1 LRRALVLGLVLAS
14 SVVVASGSP
23 AAAVDC
29 STLRNWNDFTGT
41 TQYWE
46 DFNLWDPTGIPGDSD
61 PDEFVCLNTTDTVF
75 MDAEQTRFFDIG
87 GVQMGGETTLDIRE
101 GAGLFVH
108 GVDESVWA
116 SGTTTDVTKAQLG
129 GSGTIRVQGDITFT
143 SDDTSGTFLTSKQTV
158 GNGEAPPAD
167 TGTMVVEG
175 QATLSNLGLG
185 LLTGY
190 EVTVANNGKV
200 TVAPNA
206 FFAADYGTST
216 TIDAGGT
223 LDFTGDGAYYQGFA
237 VANQPLSVLTNNGT
251 LVKSGGTG
259 TSVVDAD
266 YVQGA
271 TGKVIVQSGT
281 LALPDDALVS
291 AQVAPG
297 TSFATGTCGGQPSAV
312 CQPTTNPTED
322 AMSVD
327 FTVPPANGAPATVE
341 LQELPPVGPAVDPN
355 GIGNEVLAHADN
367 LVANPAGPATLK
379 LRFSQA
385 DVMATPVSEVQVVHT
400 PDSGPAAQIPLCVSG
415 ALPTGVPAC
424 LLSVT
429 RDSQNTYVTVMTTQ
443 TSRWRVRRGQV
454 VEPPPPPPGIPSA
467 PQGLSVHEADP
478 FDGSALAVAWSAP
491 ASSGGSAVT
500 AYRVS
505 LDGKQVATPAGTSTM
520 LKNPGPGK
528 HQVSVAAVNT
538 AGAGPAA
545 VADVSVA
552 DLSKPRKV
560 EDMRGAPGGKLT
572 AGATWKAPAD
582 AGGLALTGYKIAVFK
597 ANGQKLDIE
606 VLKPAKLKFLFKLKP
621 GRYFFK
627 VRAHNADRWG
637 PWSKPTDLVRPR

>member
-1 LRRALVLGLVLAS
+1 VRRALVLGLVLAS
-14 SVVVASGSP
+14 SVVVCSGAP
-23 AAAVDC
+23 AAAATCTRD
-29 STLRNWNDFTGT
+29 WAHDDGT

-46 DFNLWDPTGIPGDSD
+46 DFSLWNPQGIPGDGN
-61 PDEFVCLNTTDTVF
+61 PDDFVCLNTTDTVF
-75 MDAEQTRFFDIG
+75 MDANQVQFFDIG
-87 GVQMGGETTLDIRE
+87 GVQMGGATTLDIQE

-129 GSGTIRVQGDITFT
+129 GSGTIRAQGTVTFT
-143 SDDTSGTFLTSKQTV
+143 SDDTGAAFLTSKQTA
-158 GNGEAPPAD
+158 GNGEEPPAD
-167 TGTMVVEG
+167 TGEMVVEG
-175 QATLSNLGLG
+175 QAILSNLGLG

-190 EVTVANNGKV
+190 EVTVASGGKV
-200 TVAPNA
+200 SLAPNA
-206 FFAADYGTST
+206 FFAADYGTAT

-237 VANQPLSVLTNNGT
+237 VTNQPLSVLTNNGT

-271 TGKVIVQSGT
+271 TGKVVVQSGT
-281 LALPDDALVS
+281 LALPDDTLIS

-297 TSFATGTCGGQPSAV
+297 TSFATGTCGGQASGV

-327 FTVPPANGAPATVE
+327 FTVPPANGTPATVE
-341 LQELPPVGPAVDPN
+341 LQELPPVGPAVDPT

-367 LVANPAGPATLK
+367 LVANAASPATLK
-379 LRFSQA
+379 LRMSQS
-385 DVMATPVSEVQVVHT
+385 DVMATPISEIQVVHT
-400 PDSGPAAQIPLCVSG
+400 PDSGPASQIPLCVGG

-429 RDSQNTYVTVMTTQ
+429 RDSQNTYVTVLTTQ

-454 VEPPPPPPGIPSA
+454 VEPPPPPPGVPSA
-467 PQGLSVHEADP
+467 PQGLSVHEAAP
-478 FDGSALAVAWSAP
+478 FDGSALAVAWAPP

-505 LDGKQVATPAGTSTM
+505 LDGKQVATPAGTSTV

-545 VADVSVA
+545 VADVTVA

-560 EDMRGAPGGKLT
+560 KDVRGAPGGRLT
-572 AGATWKAPAD
+572 AGATWKPPAD

-597 ANGQKLDIE
+597 ANGHKVDTD
-606 VLKPAKLKFLFKLKP
+606 VVKPAKLKFLFQLKP

-627 VRAHNADRWG
+627 VRARNADRWG